1 MYQLREKLKAQPA
14 DPALQYG
21 LALALSKTNEHDQAL
36 ALMRGLKSK
45 ISSRIFY
52 HASLA
57 ELLIAAQELDSA
69 QSLLREQ
76 LALYPDNF
84 PLAMLYAQA
93 LIADEQYISA
103 ESVLESQ
110 SKLRP
115 QDTHVW
121 FLLAET
127 AGLASNVTGVH
138 WPELSTFICT
148 VHYIAIQHLE
158 YAQRLV
164 RKSNPVLETK

>member
-1 MYQLREKLKAQPA
+1 M
-14 DPALQYG
+14 
-21 LALALSKTNEHDQAL
+21 
-36 ALMRGLKSK
+36 
-45 ISSRIFY
+45 
-52 HASLA
+52 A

-115 QDTHVW
+115 QDTHVV
-121 FLLAET
+121 LLAET

-138 WPELSTFICT
+138 LARAEYFYL
-148 VHYIAIQHLE
+148 HGALHRAIQHLE

-164 RKSNPVLETK
+164 RKSNPVLETKLAQRIQDLRTSIRMQNS